1 MEKLEQIM
9 DKNELCVKA
18 LSKENEKLK
27 EKLRLID
34 KAVYEG
40 YYDEVGDYIL
50 TFNKETLQAALEK
63 VFDAK
68 KVEILH

>member
-9 DKNELCVKA
+9 DRNELCVKV
-18 LSKENEKLK
+18 LRNENERLHAKLT
-27 EKLRLID
+27 LIE

-50 TFNKETLQAALEK
+50 TFNKETLQEALEK

-68 KVEILH
+68 EVQILH